1 MAVDLIITM
10 DAVTNNKLI
19 MLNALNYYTKEEAV
33 FILIIVI
40 KIRQELMA
48 MIGVANQHTSSV

>member
-1 MAVDLIITM
+1 M